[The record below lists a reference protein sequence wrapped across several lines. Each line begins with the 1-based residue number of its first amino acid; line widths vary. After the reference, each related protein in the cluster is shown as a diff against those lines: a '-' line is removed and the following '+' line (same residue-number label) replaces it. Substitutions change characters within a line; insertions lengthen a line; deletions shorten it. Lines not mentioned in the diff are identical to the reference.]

1 MADISSNLTFVRW
14 LRAKAE
20 PYMDLSTDFLYSIM
34 MGRGVTDDETY
45 LADTTERQRDLCRAD
60 IYWAAATS
68 SVKTGTQ
75 GESDGGW
82 THYVAIKNVVNREGL
97 LAWAK
102 ALYAKWDEAFLD
114 PTPKVTLKPLYQ

>member
-1 MADISSNLTFVRW
+1 MADIASTITLFRW
-14 LRAKAE
+14 LQVQAE
-20 PYMDLSTDFLYSIM
+20 PYMDLSNDFLYSIM
-34 MGRGVTDDETY
+34 LNRGITDDETY
-45 LADTTERQRDLCRAD
+45 LLDTTEKQRDLCRAD

-82 THYVAIKNVVNREGL
+82 THYVAIKNVVNRDAL
-97 LAWAK
+97 LGWAK

-114 PTPKVTLKPLYQ
+114 PTPKVTMKPLY

>member
-1 MADISSNLTFVRW
+1 MADIASTITLFRW
-14 LRAKAE
+14 LQVQAE
-20 PYMDLSTDFLYSIM
+20 PYMDLSNDFLYSIM
-34 MGRGVTDDETY
+34 LHRGVTDDETY
-45 LADTTERQRDLCRAD
+45 LSDTTEKQRDLCRAD

-82 THYVAIKNVVNREGL
+82 THYVAIKNVANRDAL
-97 LAWAK
+97 LGWAK

-114 PTPKVTLKPLYQ
+114 PTPKVTMKPLY

>member
-1 MADISSNLTFVRW
+1 MADIASTITLFRW
-14 LRAKAE
+14 LQVQAE
-20 PYMDLSTDFLYSIM
+20 PYMDLSNDFLYSIM
-34 MGRGVTDDETY
+34 LHRGVTDDETY
-45 LADTTERQRDLCRAD
+45 LCDTTERQRDLCRAD

-82 THYVAIKNVVNREGL
+82 THYVAIKNVANRDAL
-97 LAWAK
+97 LGWAK

-114 PTPKVTLKPLYQ
+114 PTPKATMKPLY